1 MTLCFKHG
9 ADWHEKRKHVKL
21 IMETGYEGYGVYTV
35 LLEYLLSAGGVLEI
49 SLNELN
55 YLIRCE
61 TGLLKRILTNYDLF
75 DVKSM
80 EHGILCISVDWL
92 LKDIEKARKTS
103 KARSESGK
111 KGLQNRYGVKN
122 ASELANT
129 VGVPNNEKQEKS
141 NVKQA
146 KSTSKQAIATAN
158 ATTNAIANAY
168 THARSVDENNTDDVG
183 CCCTHTRESLRNLLP
198 EMQKNTEWHGSLSAM
213 MRQSNVNLAST
224 DVPSLVSEFVEFQT
238 ARGKE
243 NEMMTLA
250 EAKTWFCNW
259 LLFKIEKAKQN
270 GINNKP
276 SVATSTGGNSVAAPT
291 GYSRG
296 YRKSFAEQVRESKE
310 KLLRDTAKMLQK
322 GELGSLGI
330 GKELSRDLLH

>member
-80 EHGILCISVDWL
+80 EHEILCISVDWL

-103 KARSESGK
+103 KARAESGP
-111 KGLQNRYGVKN
+111 KGLQNRSGVKN

-198 EMQKNTEWHGSLSAM
+198 EMQKDTEWHGSLSAM

-224 DVPSLVSEFVEFQT
+224 DVPSGVRQEDAGETQPRLRARDRQRPQSEQTASTQRKEAQGNIRAGEERRIVALLADYEMRLVSFDCCTRCGAGQHIRIGHTPEVRQ
-238 ARGKE
+238 
-243 NEMMTLA
+243 
-250 EAKTWFCNW
+250 
-259 LLFKIEKAKQN
+259 
-270 GINNKP
+270 
-276 SVATSTGGNSVAAPT
+276 PT
-291 GYSRG
+291 NHAHSH
-296 YRKSFAEQVRESKE
+296 
-310 KLLRDTAKMLQK
+310 LLRLCADGAT
-322 GELGSLGI
+322 
-330 GKELSRDLLH
+330 LLLRV